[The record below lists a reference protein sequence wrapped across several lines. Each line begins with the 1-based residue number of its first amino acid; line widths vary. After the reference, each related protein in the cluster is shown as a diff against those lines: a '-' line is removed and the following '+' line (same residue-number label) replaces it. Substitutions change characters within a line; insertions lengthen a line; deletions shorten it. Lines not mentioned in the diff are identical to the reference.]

1 MKTAEKVLCG
11 GIFCVAAGYGQ
22 TITGDLVVNV
32 TDSSGGV
39 VSAAA
44 LSLTA
49 VETNV
54 KLSAVTGTLGTS
66 PFNQIKPGHY
76 RLGGS
81 APGFQKTNNHRL
93 EGRPRPSAHRAVQLT
108 LRALQHT

>member
-1 MKTAEKVLCG
+1 MKTAQKLLSG
-11 GIFCVAAGYGQ
+11 AIFCVAAVYGQ

-54 KLSAVTGTLGTS
+54 KLSAVTETPGPPPFS
-66 PFNQIKPGHY
+66 PIKPGPHPAEV
-76 RLGGS
+76 S
-81 APGFQKTNNHRL
+81 APGFQKAKNPPIRDP
-93 EGRPRPSAHRAVQLT
+93 PRHSP
-108 LRALQHT
+108 

>member
-1 MKTAEKVLCG
+1 MKIATKLLSAVILG
-11 GIFCVAAGYGQ
+11 VAAVYGQ

-54 KLSAVTGTLGTS
+54 KLSG
-66 PFNQIKPGHY
+66 
-76 RLGGS
+76 
-81 APGFQKTNNHRL
+81 
-93 EGRPRPSAHRAVQLT
+93 
-108 LRALQHT
+108 

>member
-1 MKTAEKVLCG
+1 MKTASKLLSCVIL
-11 GIFCVAAGYGQ
+11 CVAAIYGQ

-32 TDSSGGV
+32 TDSSGGA

-54 KLSAVTGTLGTS
+54 KL
-66 PFNQIKPGHY
+66 PG
-76 RLGGS
+76 
-81 APGFQKTNNHRL
+81 
-93 EGRPRPSAHRAVQLT
+93 
-108 LRALQHT
+108 